1 VSHTFLKYI
10 ERFKGGRFQIHQQNI
25 EEQNKN
31 SLLKKAS
38 CSTLHT
44 FNKMSSSED
53 QMLLKNVTDQ
63 LSRLV
68 QEIQDLEECRDE
80 MTEQEYVEAKE
91 DSKEQLR

>member
-1 VSHTFLKYI
+1 
-10 ERFKGGRFQIHQQNI
+10 
-25 EEQNKN
+25 
-31 SLLKKAS
+31 
-38 CSTLHT
+38 
-44 FNKMSSSED
+44 MSGSED

-91 DSKEQLR
+91 DSKEQLRWK